1 MCRVLFAEET
11 GSSAQ
16 CNTSTVGGCG
26 PALLLA
32 VLCGFLTLLQ
42 SNSFFFTFLGHN
54 DIMTMFSV

>member
-26 PALLLA
+26 PALLLT

-42 SNSFFFTFLGHN
+42 SDSFFFYVFGA
-54 DIMTMFSV
+54 